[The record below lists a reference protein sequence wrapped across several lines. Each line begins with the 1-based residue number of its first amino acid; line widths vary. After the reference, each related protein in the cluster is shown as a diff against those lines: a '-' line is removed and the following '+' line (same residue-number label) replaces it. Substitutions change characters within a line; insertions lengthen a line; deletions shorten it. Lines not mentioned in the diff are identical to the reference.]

1 MTEQV
6 QEVKYAEDYSKTHVF
21 VQFKKL
27 DAKAVMPSYANIGDV
42 GADLTATSVKHVPA
56 TVEEAAYYE
65 YGTGLAIK
73 IPEGYGGFIFPRS
86 SVSKKDLFLANAV
99 GVIDPG
105 YVGEVKLRF
114 KYKTDPKSFIAWA
127 VRATTGMSRVASS
140 ALSRATTPRPSSP
153 GSDMSRRIRSGL
165 RPGHEDPVL
174 RVISRRT
181 QRSFRIARSVARL
194 SALSSDAATL
204 AAFRSPARRRG
215 TGARPAPAA
224 GPPRAS
230 VRAGPSRP
238 RSRAAAATSSA
249 RSTSPFLISW

>member
-6 QEVKYAEDYSKTHVF
+6 QEIKYAEDYSKTHVF

-114 KYKTDPKSFIAWA
+114 KYKTDPKRYEEGDKIGQLVILPIPIINFSE
-127 VRATTGMSRVASS
+127 VTE
-140 ALSRATTPRPSSP
+140 L
-153 GSDMSRRIRSGL
+153 
-165 RPGHEDPVL
+165 PV
-174 RVISRRT
+174 T
-181 QRSFRIARSVARL
+181 QRGSNGFG
-194 SALSSDAATL
+194 SS
-204 AAFRSPARRRG
+204 
-215 TGARPAPAA
+215 GA
-224 GPPRAS
+224 
-230 VRAGPSRP
+230 
-238 RSRAAAATSSA
+238 
-249 RSTSPFLISW
+249 